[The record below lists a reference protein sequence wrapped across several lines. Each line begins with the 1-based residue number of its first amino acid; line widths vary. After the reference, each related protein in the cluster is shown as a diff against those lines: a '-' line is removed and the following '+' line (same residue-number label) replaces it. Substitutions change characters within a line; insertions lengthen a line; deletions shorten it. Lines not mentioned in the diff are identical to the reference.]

1 MNNSRVL
8 SAMAALM
15 LSAGLFSAAPA
26 RADTVFDFSGVCDSG
41 CTGTATGVLTLVD
54 FFDDDNGMV
63 NNSTFISF
71 EYSSSSGS
79 LAINLADGGSADG
92 FVYDDG
98 RPFGGLFVYSSSGLP
113 FFEAPSQDHFDAAT
127 TLDPDTDDVGSSVS
141 FVQVSGAIPEPSTWA
156 MMLLGFA
163 ELGYAGYRKAKR
175 ATVAGAGF

>member
-26 RADTVFDFSGVCDSG
+26 HADTVFDFSGVCNSG

-63 NNSTFISF
+63 DDSTFISF

-127 TLDPDTDDVGSSVS
+127 TLDPDTDDVGSSVAS
-141 FVQVSGAIPEPSTWA
+141 FRSAARSPNRPRG
-156 MMLLGFA
+156 
-163 ELGYAGYRKAKR
+163 R
-175 ATVAGAGF
+175 